1 MREAE
6 LFAAIQ
12 KGDADTAKALLAA
25 EPALAGAR
33 NANGVSAL
41 ILARYSNLKGVTE
54 AIHEARPELDVFEAA
69 TFGDVARL
77 QALLDADPASVNA
90 RSGDGGTALHFSC
103 FFGQPE
109 CARELV
115 QRGADLH
122 AVAAAFGNVQPLHSA
137 AAGRSAEIV
146 KILLEAGADPKVK
159 QGHGWTALHSAAQH
173 GDADM
178 SQTLLQHGADGSAK
192 ADNGQTPLDLA
203 RAGGHAAVAA
213 LLESAGG

>member
-1 MREAE
+1 MQEAE
-6 LFAAIQ
+6 LFSAIQ
-12 KGDADTAKALLAA
+12 KGDSETAISLLAA
-25 EPALAGAR
+25 EPALCSAR

-41 ILARYSNLKGVTE
+41 MLARYSNLKSVTE
-54 AIHEARPELDVFEAA
+54 AIRAEHRELDVFEAA
-69 TFGDVARL
+69 TFGDVVRL
-77 QALLDADPASVNA
+77 RALLDADPALVNA
-90 RSGDGGTALHFSC
+90 RSGDGGSALHFSC

-115 QRGADLH
+115 RRGADIH
-122 AVAAAFGNVQPLHSA
+122 AEAAAFGNVQPLHSA

-146 KILLEAGADPKVK
+146 KLLLEAGADPKVK

-178 SQTLLQHGADGSAK
+178 SQTLLRHGADSSAK

-203 RAGGHAAVAA
+203 RVGGHAEVAA
-213 LLESAGG
+213 LLEKAG